1 MIEARALSAVTL
13 MGLACAQGPSATLAG
28 STPPGGPGAP
38 MLSVK
43 AFGARGD
50 GLTSDTAAI
59 QAAVAAVPPG
69 GTLQFPA
76 GTYRIDSDRGVRLK
90 DDLRLD
96 LGEATLVGTNVDGA
110 RGRLLEIQGERNIVI
125 TGGTM
130 VGSRGGQPEWG
141 VGLLAS
147 DAQDLRIENTTFRDF
162 FFDGILLTGNTGC
175 RRVVVRG
182 VTAENNRRTGLAIV
196 SAEDVTVEDSA
207 FRGSRGQS
215 PQAGVNCEPGP
226 GASVRHLRFRRS
238 SFVGNAGVGLYVHR
252 GLGVAVEDVTV
263 EDSRVEGND
272 QGIVASGVLGVT
284 ITGNTVIGH
293 RARGRS
299 GIALGEDTARAL
311 VAGNRLEDNLR
322 GIVSAGA
329 SDAEIR
335 ENVVVGTGPGSG
347 FGAGDDGDGIVCR
360 GLKAVLPEACV
371 VAGNSVRRCAGSGLV
386 AALVSQV
393 RLVDNIVEDTGQR
406 GIHLRSVGASLV
418 SGNHVSRIGL
428 EAPGRYDGIEL
439 TQSANGNVVSSNV
452 CRLGGGM
459 RNAIGVGLG
468 CVGNQVVSN
477 TVLP

>member
-1 MIEARALSAVTL
+1 MIAMR
-13 MGLACAQGPSATLAG
+13 GLLAASLLGLGCAQVPSPTPAG
-28 STPPGGPGAP
+28 TAPPGGPGAP
-38 MLSVK
+38 VVSVK
-43 AFGARGD
+43 AFGAQGD
-50 GLTSDTAAI
+50 GVTSDTAAI

-69 GTLQFPA
+69 GTLQFPP

-90 DDLRLD
+90 DDLRLA
-96 LGEATLVGTNVDGA
+96 LGEATLVASNVKGA
-110 RGRLLEIQGERNIVI
+110 RGRLLEIEGARNIVI
-125 TGGTM
+125 TGGTL

-182 VTAENNRRTGLAIV
+182 VVAENNRRTGLAIV
-196 SAEDVTVEDSA
+196 SAEDVTVEDST
-207 FRGSRGQS
+207 FRGSHGQS
-215 PQAGVNCEPGP
+215 PEAGVNCEPGP
-226 GASVRHLRFRRS
+226 GASVRHVRFRRS
-238 SFVGNAGVGLYVHR
+238 TFVGNAGVGLYVHR
-252 GLGVAVEDVTV
+252 ALGVAVEDATV
-263 EDSRVEGND
+263 EDSRVEAND

-284 ITGNTVIGH
+284 ITGNTVLGH
-293 RARGRS
+293 HARGRS
-299 GIALGEDTARAL
+299 GIALGEGTVRAL
-311 VAGNRLEDNLR
+311 VAGNTLEGNLR

-329 SDAEIR
+329 SEVEVR
-335 ENVVVGTGPGSG
+335 ENVVVGTGPASG

-360 GLKAVLPEACV
+360 GLKAMVPEACV
-371 VAGNSVRRCAGSGLV
+371 IVGNTVRRCAGSGLV

-393 RLVDNIVEDTGQR
+393 RLVDNIVEETGQR
-406 GIHLRSVGASLV
+406 GIHLRSTTASLV

-439 TQSANGNVVSSNV
+439 TQSANGNTVTSNV

-459 RNAIGVGLG
+459 RNAIGVGPG